1 MSLSFFDRTYR
12 TLDDGE
18 RIEGTWR
25 HVFIINGGHY
35 FLSDLKIYAD
45 GLIDCWGLVDLE
57 GFREKVRKGWVATRL
72 TENGQASAHHLG
84 SWQFKN
90 PAVIDSQQLIKEVED
105 TIAELQ
111 GIPTTSGRCL
121 AALDIYVAN
130 TSEENRLSLK
140 EAYFAIPAHLRMYV
154 LGDQDMADWP
164 IRVLIGELGE
174 PLMPRFPPFKD
185 RPITKEDREGVFR
198 YLEARKARAAQYRI
212 ESNEGDP
219 DGPPPGTRA
228 ASIGFGGMKIAKGGG
243 WVDMDGY
250 GYLSNDVP
258 TAVTADGVEYP
269 SVTHAYWALSTDD
282 PATKEKIRLA
292 PKATDAHDLGR
303 AASRRTNWPLFRLAV
318 MADLIRLKFRQHP
331 DLAAKLVATGD
342 ARIRGIGFS
351 GHYWDEGG
359 SRGRNWLGR
368 ILEMVRSELI
378 QRQDAG
384 GSPT

>member
-1 MSLSFFDRTYR
+1 
-12 TLDDGE
+12 
-18 RIEGTWR
+18 
-25 HVFIINGGHY
+25 
-35 FLSDLKIYAD
+35 
-45 GLIDCWGLVDLE
+45 
-57 GFREKVRKGWVATRL
+57 
-72 TENGQASAHHLG
+72 
-84 SWQFKN
+84 
-90 PAVIDSQQLIKEVED
+90 
-105 TIAELQ
+105 
-111 GIPTTSGRCL
+111 
-121 AALDIYVAN
+121 
-130 TSEENRLSLK
+130 
-140 EAYFAIPAHLRMYV
+140 MYV

-174 PLMPRFPPFKD
+174 PLMPRFPPFKE

-219 DGPPPGTRA
+219 DGPPAGTSA

-258 TAVTADGVEYP
+258 TAVTVDGVEYP

-282 PATKEKIRLA
+282 PAAKEKMRLA

-303 AASRRTNWPLFRLAV
+303 AASRRTNWPLIRLAV
-318 MADLIRLKFRQHP
+318 MAELVRLKFRQHP

-351 GHYWDEGG
+351 GRYWDEGG

-384 GSPT
+384 GLPT